1 MMTMSEVPKTFLT
14 EQEYLAIERRA
25 DFRSEYYRGEMFA
38 MAGSRYEHTRIKD
51 NVSCLL
57 ASALEKTSC
66 FPLTSDM
73 RVHIPATTLY
83 TYPDVVVVCGNP
95 EFQDQ
100 QHDVLLNPHVII
112 EVLSESTEKYDRGAK
127 FQQYQHLTSLREYI
141 LVAQDE
147 ARVERYVRQP
157 NNDWL
162 LTNFVGLDA
171 SVTVQSVQATIP
183 LLQVYEGVELKNPQA
198 AAPEERP
205 IGSKG

>member
-1 MMTMSEVPKTFLT
+1 MSAVPKTPLT
-14 EQEYLAIERRA
+14 EKEYLAKERRA
-25 DFRSEYYRGEMFA
+25 EFRSEYYRGEMFA
-38 MAGSRYEHTRIKD
+38 MAGARYEHNRVKD
-51 NVSCLL
+51 NISRLL
-57 ASALEKTSC
+57 GNALEKTPC

-83 TYPDVVVVCGNP
+83 TYPDVVVVCGKP
-95 EFQDQ
+95 EFQDH

-171 SVTVQSVQATIP
+171 AITVQSVQATIP
-183 LLQVYEGVELKNPQA
+183 LRQIYEGVELKNSQTT
-198 AAPEERP
+198 AP
-205 IGSKG
+205 

>member
-1 MMTMSEVPKTFLT
+1 MSAVPKTLLT
-14 EQEYLAIERRA
+14 EKEYLAKERRA
-25 DFRSEYYRGEMFA
+25 EFRSEYYRGEMFA
-38 MAGSRYEHTRIKD
+38 MAGARYEHNRVKD
-51 NVSCLL
+51 NISRLL
-57 ASALEKTSC
+57 GNALEKTPC

-83 TYPDVVVVCGNP
+83 TYPDVVVVCGKP

-147 ARVERYVRQP
+147 ARVERYVRQA

-183 LLQVYEGVELKNPQA
+183 LSQVYEGVELKNPQTV
-198 AAPEERP
+198 APEERP
-205 IGSKG
+205 TVTQ

>member
-1 MMTMSEVPKTFLT
+1 MSAVPKTLLT

-25 DFRSEYYRGEMFA
+25 EFRSEYYRGEMFA
-38 MAGSRYEHTRIKD
+38 MAGARYEHNRVKD
-51 NVSCLL
+51 NIAFELRSKL
-57 ASALEKTSC
+57 KNGPC

-83 TYPDVVVVCGNP
+83 TYPDVVVVCGKP

-171 SVTVQSVQATIP
+171 SFTVQSVQATIP
-183 LLQVYEGVELKNPQA
+183 LKQIYEGIELKHTQSV
-198 AAPEERP
+198 APEERP
-205 IGSKG
+205 DGSQG

>member
-1 MMTMSEVPKTFLT
+1 MSAVPKTLLT
-14 EQEYLAIERRA
+14 EQEYLAKERRA
-25 DFRSEYYRGEMFA
+25 EFRSEFYRGEMFA
-38 MAGSRYEHTRIKD
+38 MAGARYEHNRVKD
-51 NVSCLL
+51 NISRLL
-57 ASALEKTSC
+57 GNALGKTPC

-83 TYPDVVVVCGNP
+83 TYPDVVVVCGKP

-100 QHDVLLNPHVII
+100 QHDVLLNPHVVI

-147 ARVERYVRQP
+147 ARVERYVRQA

-162 LTNFVGLDA
+162 LTNFIGLDA
-171 SVTVQSVQATIP
+171 VLTVHSVQASIP
-183 LLQVYEGVELKNPQA
+183 LRQIYEGVELNHN
-198 AAPEERP
+198 
-205 IGSKG
+205 